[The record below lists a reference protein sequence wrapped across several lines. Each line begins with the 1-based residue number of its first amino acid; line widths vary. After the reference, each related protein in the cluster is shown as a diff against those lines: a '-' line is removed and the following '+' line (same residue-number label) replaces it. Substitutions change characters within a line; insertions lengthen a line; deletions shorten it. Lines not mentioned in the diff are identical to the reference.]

1 MAVAAGG
8 AKRTLELRYE
18 MGGTHANS
26 TVAFKSN
33 TVIGALV
40 DYIKTNKK
48 VSDIAVYSGEEPLDP
63 TKTFGDY
70 NIGEGA
76 SLTVKKF
83 YVLPPTPPSED
94 EAD

>member
-1 MAVAAGG
+1 MAASVPRIS
-8 AKRTLELRYE
+8 RTLELRYE
-18 MGGTHANS
+18 LVGTHPNAS
-26 TVAFKSN
+26 VAFYPETK
-33 TVIGALV
+33 IGKLV
-40 DYIKTNKK
+40 DHIKTNKK

-70 NIGEGA
+70 NIGAGA

-83 YVLPPTPPSED
+83 YVLSPTPPSED